1 VDTRIQN
8 NRISE
13 LIQRTAVT
21 APPKPATPAPSKEV
35 TGPSEFQKLLDSQ
48 GVKVSGHAQTR
59 LESRNIQLGEAEWAR
74 VRGGIDKAAAKGAKE
89 SLVMVDDVALVVS
102 VKNRTVITAVDRNNL
117 KDNVFTNIDSA
128 VIV

>member
-1 VDTRIQN
+1 MDTRIQN

-13 LIQRTAVT
+13 LIQRTGV
-21 APPKPATPAPSKEV
+21 PGPATRTSAPAKEIPP
-35 TGPSEFQKLLDSQ
+35 GDFQRALEAQ

-74 VRGGIDKAAAKGAKE
+74 VSGGIDKAAAKGAKE

>member
-1 VDTRIQN
+1 MDTRIQN

-21 APPKPATPAPSKEV
+21 APPKPAPAAPSKEAA
-35 TGPSEFQKLLDSQ
+35 GPSEFQKLLDSQ

-102 VKNRTVITAVDRNNL
+102 VKNRTVITAVDQNNL

>member
-1 VDTRIQN
+1 MDTRIQN

-21 APPKPATPAPSKEV
+21 PAPKPTTAPQKEV
-35 TGPSEFQKLLDSQ
+35 TGPSDFQRLLEGQ

-74 VRGGIDKAAAKGAKE
+74 VSGGIDKAAAKGAKE